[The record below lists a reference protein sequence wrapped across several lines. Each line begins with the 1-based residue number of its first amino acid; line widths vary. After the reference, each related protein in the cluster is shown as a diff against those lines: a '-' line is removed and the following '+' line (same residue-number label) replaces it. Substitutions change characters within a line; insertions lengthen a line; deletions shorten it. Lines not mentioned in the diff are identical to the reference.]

1 MLCAVAPLVPAGCG
15 QGAGQAEDARASA
28 TGGPGE
34 RYGRAGGAEGPEGSG
49 TPTAFADGKRLPLDY
64 SGVPYDSAL
73 FADSCGRWSATRTC
87 GRPPPLDRAAH
98 RCGPGTGT
106 DARPSPV
113 ARPG

>member
-1 MLCAVAPLVPAGCG
+1 MTRGGRRAVLCAVAPLVPAGCG

-49 TPTAFADGKRLPLDY
+49 TPTAFADGKRLPLDH

-73 FADSCGRWSATRTC
+73 FADFLRTVE
-87 GRPPPLDRAAH
+87 R
-98 RCGPGTGT
+98 
-106 DARPSPV
+106 
-113 ARPG
+113 